1 MRTIGNPESPD
12 WQEAAR
18 RVLSVI
24 AAQDGG
30 AETFASESKALTTWL
45 AGDGDAQGIVD
56 RAQQVGSA
64 AIAISGYLANYY
76 LEWARPTADEI
87 ANLGVP
93 TDLPGL
99 LAEVERLLKL
109 PPVEPESI

>member
-1 MRTIGNPESPD
+1 MRAIGNHESPD

-30 AETFASESKALTTWL
+30 RETFASETKALATWI
-45 AGDGDAQGIVD
+45 AGEGDAQAIVN
-56 RAQQVGSA
+56 RAQAIGSA
-64 AIAISGYLANYY
+64 AIEIGGILANCY

-87 ANLGVP
+87 ANLEVP

-99 LAEVERLLKL
+99 LAEVQRLLKL
-109 PPVEPESI
+109 PPAEPS